1 MKYLSDKEILNF
13 FSAVK
18 KGKNPRRDLCLFGL
32 MLSYGMRLNEVLSI
46 RLEDLSLDPLDPQIF
61 VRRLKRRKPYGRWH
75 ELSKENFQ
83 RIKSWL
89 KERKNWRGARSEYL
103 FLSQKS
109 RGRYDHLG
117 RDCLWNLVKRY
128 GKAAGI
134 EDIYPHKFRY
144 TAGVRMAR
152 EGLNAFTIQ
161 RRLGHA
167 DVKSTQGYVDLFG
180 PESRE
185 EDRKCAEAIEF

>member
-1 MKYLSDKEILNF
+1 MKYLSDREIERF
-13 FSAVK
+13 FQAVK
-18 KGKNPRRDLCLFGL
+18 KGKYSRRDLCLFGL
-32 MLSYGMRLNEVLSI
+32 MLSYGMRLNEVAAV
-46 RLEDLSLDPLDPQIF
+46 RLEDLSLDPLDPQIQ

-89 KERKNWRGARSEYL
+89 RERKSWKGSRSEYL
-103 FLSQKS
+103 FISQMS
-109 RGRYDHLG
+109 RGRYDHIG
-117 RDCLWNLVKRY
+117 PDCIWSLVKKY
-128 GKAAGI
+128 GEAAGI
-134 EDIYPHKFRY
+134 EDIHPHKFRY

-180 PESRE
+180 PERRE
-185 EDRKCAEAIEF
+185 EDRRCVEAIEY